1 VRAKY
6 DSDLHAVDAYLGS
19 VKPNMRAS
27 LAPFEQKLRD
37 SLSERWG
44 LEYCAHVV
52 QTPEGPRLE
61 IDVDVYDDG
70 RLCVRK
76 VVSGG
81 LLDMWNNANPNQSIS
96 VGDYVITING
106 QSEHQAS
113 VIQAE
118 GRLDI
123 RVQVAPSKD

>member
-1 VRAKY
+1 MGSHLPSIYNPRTLRRRRKRHHPKVILSSCCNGVQRSCCQGKCPWKLSPYHRVRAKY

-52 QTPEGPRLE
+52 QT
-61 IDVDVYDDG
+61 
-70 RLCVRK
+70 
-76 VVSGG
+76 
-81 LLDMWNNANPNQSIS
+81 
-96 VGDYVITING
+96 
-106 QSEHQAS
+106 
-113 VIQAE
+113 
-118 GRLDI
+118 
-123 RVQVAPSKD
+123 